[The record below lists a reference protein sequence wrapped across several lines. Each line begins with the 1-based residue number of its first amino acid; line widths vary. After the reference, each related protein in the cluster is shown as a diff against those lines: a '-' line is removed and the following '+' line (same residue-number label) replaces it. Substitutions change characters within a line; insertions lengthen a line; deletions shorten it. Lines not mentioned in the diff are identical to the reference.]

1 MAAGIIVR
9 GRAQEGYM
17 DTPLRRK
24 ITQSPVPTQLS
35 SQRQ

>member
-1 MAAGIIVR
+1 
-9 GRAQEGYM
+9 M

-35 SQRQ
+35 SQRQWKVRTKAGL